1 METLGTTLKAAREKL
16 NLTLR
21 DVDKATGISS
31 AYISQLENDHVKNP
45 SASVLYNLAE
55 AYGLQMNDLL
65 RAAGIIKASSGDSG
79 STPTKGVDS
88 GINAEDEDLAKR
100 IAFYAKNLSN
110 DQQEELIAFIK
121 MKIKLSKKNG

>member
-55 AYGLQMNDLL
+55 AYGLQMDDLL
-65 RAAGIIKASSGDSG
+65 RAAGIMKAESGNSSSVVTKSANTG
-79 STPTKGVDS
+79 S
-88 GINAEDEDLAKR
+88 NAEDEDLAKR
-100 IAFYAKNLSN
+100 IAFYAKNLTN
-110 DQQEELIAFIK
+110 DQQEELIEFIK
-121 MKIKLSKKNG
+121 MKIKLSNKNG

>member
-1 METLGTTLKAAREKL
+1 MATFGATLKAAREKL

-21 DVDKATGISS
+21 DVDKVTGISS

-55 AYGLQMNDLL
+55 AYSVPLNDLL
-65 RAAGIIKASSGDSG
+65 KAAGIMKSGTGSSSAPNLEGKKDG
-79 STPTKGVDS
+79 ATD
-88 GINAEDEDLAKR
+88 DDLAKR

-110 DQQEELIAFIK
+110 DQQQELIEFIK
-121 MKIKLSKKNG
+121 MKIKLNKKNG

>member
-1 METLGTTLKAAREKL
+1 MATLGATLKEVREKL

-65 RAAGIIKASSGDSG
+65 RAAGIMKGGAADSSLLIDKSAK
-79 STPTKGVDS
+79 PD
-88 GINAEDEDLAKR
+88 NDAEDEDLAKR

-110 DQQEELIAFIK
+110 DQQKELIEFIK

>member
-55 AYGLQMNDLL
+55 AYSLHMNDLL
-65 RAAGIIKASSGDSG
+65 RAAGIIKAGSWDSG

-88 GINAEDEDLAKR
+88 GTNTEDEDLAKR
-100 IAFYAKNLSN
+100 IAFYAKNLSS

-121 MKIKLSKKNG
+121 MKIKLSNKNG